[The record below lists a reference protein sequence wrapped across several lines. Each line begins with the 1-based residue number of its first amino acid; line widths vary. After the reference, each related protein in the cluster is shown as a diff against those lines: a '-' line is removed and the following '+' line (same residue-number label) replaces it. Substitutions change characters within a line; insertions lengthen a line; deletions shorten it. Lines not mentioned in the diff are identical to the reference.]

1 MLNDYKDKQSLAYNL
16 FVKDIENN
24 CVTHAYLVDE
34 NNYSDSYGMVLAF
47 VKSILCENK
56 YFSNDKCN
64 ECSLCKRI
72 DDGNY
77 PELKVIS
84 ADGMYIKK
92 QQIIDLQQ
100 EFSRSAVEGKKRIY
114 IIRDCEKMRIE
125 AANSMLKFL
134 EEPEHGIVAI
144 LMTNNINNVLPTII
158 SRCKV
163 VKLNNL
169 SLDEKEINDELEN
182 LAIDFVSMLETKG
195 LDTLISVKD
204 VWFSVV
210 ASKEREKMV
219 IVFDRMIDIYYDIM
233 KVLTGAEKIKLTKWK
248 DRIIELSKLNKLD
261 VLLEKINILIEGKD
275 SIKYNVNSNLL
286 MDSIIISI
294 GGMANGSRY

>member
-1 MLNDYKDKQSLAYNL
+1 
-16 FVKDIENN
+16 
-24 CVTHAYLVDE
+24 
-34 NNYSDSYGMVLAF
+34 
-47 VKSILCENK
+47 
-56 YFSNDKCN
+56 
-64 ECSLCKRI
+64 
-72 DDGNY
+72 
-77 PELKVIS
+77 
-84 ADGMYIKK
+84 
-92 QQIIDLQQ
+92 
-100 EFSRSAVEGKKRIY
+100 
-114 IIRDCEKMRIE
+114 
-125 AANSMLKFL
+125 MLKFL